1 MKAVIMAGGEGR
13 RLKCITGERPK
24 PMVPLLGR
32 PMMEH
37 ILLLLKKH
45 GFEDVCVAVKYRA
58 EDIMDY
64 FGDGASLGVRLEYR
78 VEREALGTAGGV
90 KNCAD
95 FYGTDDFLV
104 ISGDAACDF
113 DLARLM
119 QAHRESGAGV
129 TAALCRSA
137 EPLRYGLA
145 VTDSDGRI
153 RSFIEKP
160 AWPRVV
166 TDFVNTGIYV
176 VSPRVMTLVPPG
188 QACDFGKELF
198 PLLLERGEL
207 LHGELMDGYWC
218 DVGTPLSYYQCC
230 ADALRGL
237 LRLSPSPEFTAAVD
251 PADAGDDGCGGVVC
265 PCRDRAELMGTLSE
279 LFMDM
284 GADYSDGL
292 RVSGESFDMHI
303 SPLTSRSA
311 VRVAIESERE
321 EFARELTSAAQEL
334 IRALDK

>member
-13 RLKCITGERPK
+13 RLKCITGRLPK
-24 PMVPLLGR
+24 PMVPMLGR

-45 GFEDVCVAVKYRA
+45 GFNEVCAAVKYRA
-58 EDIMDY
+58 EDIMDC
-64 FGDGASLGVRLEYR
+64 FGSGTSLGIKLEYR
-78 VEREALGTAGGV
+78 IEREALGTAGGV

-95 FYGTDDFLV
+95 FYGADDFLV

-119 QAHRESGAGV
+119 SAHLSSGAGV
-129 TAALCRSA
+129 TIALCRNA
-137 EPLRYGLA
+137 EPLSYGLA
-145 VTDSDGRI
+145 VTDAEGYI

-160 AWPRVV
+160 SWPRVV

-176 VSPRVMTLVPPG
+176 ISPRVMTHVPPG
-188 QACDFGKELF
+188 QPFDFGRDLF
-198 PLLLERGEL
+198 PLLLAQGESL
-207 LHGELMDGYWC
+207 RGELMDGYWC

-230 ADALRGL
+230 IDALCG
-237 LRLSPSPEFTAAVD
+237 RLDISPAPEFIAAGS
-251 PADAGDDGCGGVVC
+251 AAAAGNDGAGGVIC
-265 PCRDRAELMGTLSE
+265 PCRDRAGLMGTLSE

-284 GADYSDGL
+284 GADYSNGL
-292 RVSGESFDMHI
+292 HVTGRSFEMHI
-303 SPLTSRSA
+303 APLTSRSA

>member
-13 RLKCITGERPK
+13 RLKSKTGERPK

-45 GFEDVCVAVKYRA
+45 GFDEVCAAVKYRA
-58 EDIMDY
+58 EDIMRY
-64 FGDGASLGVRLEYR
+64 FGDGSALGVRLEYR

-95 FYGTDDFLV
+95 FCGSDDFLV

-119 QAHRESGAGV
+119 RVHRESGAGV
-129 TAALCRSA
+129 TIALCRNA

-145 VTDSDGRI
+145 VTDPTGRI

-160 AWPRVV
+160 LWPRVV
-166 TDFVNTGIYV
+166 TDFVNTGIYA
-176 VSPRVMTLVPPG
+176 VSPRVMELVPDG
-188 QACDFGKELF
+188 RAFDFGKELF
-198 PLLLERGEL
+198 PLLLRRGEL
-207 LHGELMDGYWC
+207 IRGEVMDGYWC

-230 ADALRGL
+230 VDALRGRL
-237 LRLSPSPEFTAAVD
+237 DLSPAPEFAAA
-251 PADAGDDGCGGVVC
+251 PAPDDGDDGSGGVIC

-292 RVSGESFDMHI
+292 RVSGDGFELHI
-303 SPLTSRSA
+303 APLASRSA

-321 EFARELTSAAQEL
+321 EFARELTSTALEL

>member
-13 RLKCITGERPK
+13 RLKSITGDLPK

-37 ILLLLKKH
+37 ILLLLRRH
-45 GFEDVCVAVKYRA
+45 GFDEVCAAVKYRA
-58 EDIMDY
+58 EDIISY
-64 FGDGASLGVRLEYR
+64 FGDGSALGIQLEYR

-95 FYGTDDFLV
+95 FYGNDDFLV

-119 QAHRESGAGV
+119 RAHRESGAGV
-129 TAALCRSA
+129 TIALCRNA

-145 VTDSDGRI
+145 VTDPTGRI

-160 AWPRVV
+160 LWPRVV
-166 TDFVNTGIYV
+166 TDFVNTGIYA
-176 VSPRVMTLVPPG
+176 VSPRAMELVPAGRAFDLG
-188 QACDFGKELF
+188 QELF
-198 PLLLERGEL
+198 RGEV
-207 LHGELMDGYWC
+207 MDGYWC

-230 ADALRGL
+230 VDALRGRL
-237 LRLSPSPEFTAAVD
+237 DLSPAPEFAAA
-251 PADAGDDGCGGVVC
+251 PAPDDGGDGSGGVIC

-292 RVSGESFDMHI
+292 RVSGEGFELHI
-303 SPLTSRSA
+303 APLASRSA

-321 EFARELTSAAQEL
+321 EFARELTSTALEL

>member
-1 MKAVIMAGGEGR
+1 M
-13 RLKCITGERPK
+13 
-24 PMVPLLGR
+24 
-32 PMMEH
+32 
-37 ILLLLKKH
+37 
-45 GFEDVCVAVKYRA
+45 
-58 EDIMDY
+58 
-64 FGDGASLGVRLEYR
+64 
-78 VEREALGTAGGV
+78 

-95 FYGTDDFLV
+95 FYGNDDVLV

-119 QAHRESGAGV
+119 RAHRESGAGV
-129 TAALCRSA
+129 TIALCRNA

-145 VTDSDGRI
+145 VTDPTGRI

-160 AWPRVV
+160 LWPRVV
-166 TDFVNTGIYV
+166 TDFVNTGIYA
-176 VSPRVMTLVPPG
+176 VSPRVMELVPAG
-188 QACDFGKELF
+188 RAFDFGKELF
-198 PLLLERGEL
+198 PLLLRRGEL
-207 LHGELMDGYWC
+207 IRGEVMDGYWC

-230 ADALRGL
+230 VDALRGRL
-237 LRLSPSPEFTAAVD
+237 DLSPAPEFAAA
-251 PADAGDDGCGGVVC
+251 PTPDDGGDGSGGVIC

-292 RVSGESFDMHI
+292 RVSGEGFELHI
-303 SPLTSRSA
+303 APLASRSA

-321 EFARELTSAAQEL
+321 EFARELTSTALEL